1 MMGDIGP
8 VIGWPVY
15 MSISI
20 VAGGF
25 WGWATGEW
33 AGAPRRV
40 LQFLTSGSVLQLLSI
55 MVLGVWG

>member
-1 MMGDIGP
+1 MGDIGP

-20 VAGGF
+20 VAGVF

-33 AGAPRRV
+33 ARVPRDV
-40 LQFLTSGSVLQLLSI
+40 LQYLTSGTLLQLISI
-55 MVLGVWG
+55 MVLGALG

>member
-1 MMGDIGP
+1 

-20 VAGGF
+20 VAGVF

-33 AGAPRRV
+33 VSAPRRV
-40 LQFLTSGSVLQLLSI
+40 LQFLASGTVLQLISI
-55 MVLGVWG
+55 MVLGVLG